1 MNRFERLREFR
12 FGSRSVAFALLFL
25 TIAAYGIYIL
35 WVGFYWDDWP
45 WMFFSNVIGPKSLVG
60 IEVHRPLS
68 GLFLWLGAELFGET
82 PLYWQIFALLLRF
95 LSGLALWW
103 VIVSIWPRRIERA
116 TWIAFIFLL
125 YPGFT
130 QQFVAVNSS
139 RHLFALLT
147 FLISLGLMVWS
158 IRKPKWYWSLTV
170 LSLFL
175 SFIATLTSEYYYGLE
190 LVRPVVIW
198 LVLDFGVKTHLERM
212 WTLLKYWI
220 PYLVF
225 LITVFL
231 WRYLVSQK
239 VNYRLT
245 LVDTMVTTPIE
256 TLIKTGR
263 TALIDF
269 FLVTLAAW
277 SKIFAFPSPE
287 EVGVRVTLY
296 YWLIVMVCAILVFV
310 YFFKFR
316 RDDSNKSWG
325 KEAILLGIVSLVAGG
340 LPFWVTDIDIKLVF
354 PADRTTLPMIFGV
367 SLLLIGILDLLIR
380 LRMLKVILLSI
391 LFGLAVGYHFQTALS
406 FRIDWIHQVSFMR
419 QLSWRIPGLV
429 EGTALLSEELPT
441 RSTDNSLTAP
451 INWIYAEKIDDTSL
465 PYHLLYLDLRLGTS
479 LPESKESMPI
489 TYSFRTLK
497 FEGSLDDAL
506 VVYYKDSECVR
517 VIHPDYDSYNPQFP
531 VLIAEALPLSN
542 LEQVVLKPDEKVI
555 LPANV
560 FGPEPDPSWCFFFE
574 KADLARQM
582 GDWQQ
587 VVAYGEAASKFSGS
601 PNHASEIVPFIQGY
615 AFTGKWEKAVKL
627 TKETS
632 EIDQYMTPM
641 LCSIWVDIVKN
652 TEPSDERENALQN
665 IKEVVNCPEL

>member
-1 MNRFERLREFR
+1 MKKFERLREYR
-12 FGSRSVAFALLFL
+12 FGSRSVVLALLFL
-25 TIAAYGIYIL
+25 SIIAYGIYIL
-35 WVGFYWDDWP
+35 WMGFYWDDWP
-45 WMFFSNVIGPKSLVG
+45 WMFFSNVIGPQSLVG

-95 LSGLALWW
+95 LTGLALWW
-103 VIVSIWPRRIERA
+103 VIVSIWPQRIERA
-116 TWIAFIFLL
+116 TWITFIFLL

-139 RHLFALLT
+139 RHLFALST
-147 FLISLGLMVWS
+147 FFISLGLMVWS
-158 IRKPKWYWSLTV
+158 IRKLKWYWSLTV

-175 SFIATLTSEYYYGLE
+175 SLIGTLTSEYYYGLE

-198 LVLDFGVKTHLERM
+198 LVLDFGDKKRVERLR
-212 WTLLKYWI
+212 TLFKYWI
-220 PYLVF
+220 PYFVLLIIVF
-225 LITVFL
+225 F

-239 VNYRLT
+239 VNYRMALI
-245 LVDTMVTTPIE
+245 DTMVATPIE
-256 TLIKTGR
+256 ALIKSVR
-263 TALIDF
+263 TALTDF

-287 EVGVRVTLY
+287 EVGVRVTIY
-296 YWLIVMVCAILVFV
+296 YWLIVLVCASLVFI
-310 YFFKFR
+310 YFLKFR
-316 RDDSNKSWG
+316 RDDYNRNWG
-325 KEAILLGIVSLVAGG
+325 KEAILLGIVSLVIGG

-380 LRMLKVILLSI
+380 PRMLKVILLSI
-391 LFGLAVGYHFQTALS
+391 LIGMAVGYHFQTALS
-406 FRIDWIHQVSFMR
+406 FRIDWIHQVSFLR
-419 QLSWRIPGLV
+419 QLSWRIPGLE

-451 INWIYAEKIDDTSL
+451 INWIYAGDIDDASL
-465 PYHLLYLDLRLGTS
+465 PYHLLYLDLRLVTS
-479 LPESKESMPI
+479 LPELKESLPI

-497 FEGSLDDAL
+497 FEGSLDNAL
-506 VVYYKDSECVR
+506 VVYYKASECVR
-517 VIHPDYDSYNPQFP
+517 VIHPDYDTYNPQFP
-531 VLIAEALPLSN
+531 ECIADALPFSN
-542 LEQVVLKPDEKVI
+542 LEQVVLKPDEEVS
-555 LPANV
+555 LPTNV
-560 FGPEPDPSWCFFFE
+560 FGPEPQPSWCYYFE

-587 VVAYGEAASKFSGS
+587 VAAIGEAAFIISES
-601 PNHASEIVPFIQGY
+601 PNHASEMVPFIQGY
-615 AFTGKWEKAVKL
+615 AFTGKWEKAIKL
-627 TKETS
+627 TMETS
-632 EIDQYMTPM
+632 MIDHYMRPM
-641 LCSIWVDIVKN
+641 LCSIWEDIANN